1 MRLSP
6 SATASRSA
14 SVLTNAVL
22 YMSDT
27 LFKAAGSSLPNCA
40 MSVALMSFSAVSS
53 ASTSPDKVF
62 TTPAVLAATP
72 GESSSQAAHRSMK
85 WSDTAPSNALRQM
98 RRRTLSGG
106 IGISSTTS
114 NRRIRAGS
122 MDSVELQAQIVG
134 TGAVSSVLLSSA
146 LLVRAVVA
154 MPKTEMSPALQTS
167 SASSSRSIV

>member
-1 MRLSP
+1 M
-6 SATASRSA
+6 ASRSA

-40 MSVALMSFSAVSS
+40 MRVALMSFSAVSS
-53 ASTSPDKVF
+53 ASTSPDKV
-62 TTPAVLAATP
+62 VLAATP
-72 GESSSQAAHRSMK
+72 GDSSSQAAQRSMK
-85 WSDTAPSNALRQM
+85 CSDTAPSNALRQM

-122 MDSVELQAQIVG
+122 MDSVELHAQIVG